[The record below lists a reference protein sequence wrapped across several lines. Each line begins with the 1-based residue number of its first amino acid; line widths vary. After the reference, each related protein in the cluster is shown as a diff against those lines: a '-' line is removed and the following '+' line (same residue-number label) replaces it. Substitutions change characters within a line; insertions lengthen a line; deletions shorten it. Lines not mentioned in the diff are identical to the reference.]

1 MRALIEALDPLGLC
15 KSSVAHPA
23 AIMAFELVTLSLS
36 SADNASLYDDDDV
49 VKWTIVTAISMATI
63 YRS

>member
-1 MRALIEALDPLGLC
+1 MRVRIEALDPLDQF
-15 KSSVAHPA
+15 KSSAAHPA